1 MKVLIASIVALT
13 MIQTNN
19 LINYKQKIISKII
32 KIKKYVWFIMQAI
45 GNRNQI
51 IHLLSNN

>member
-1 MKVLIASIVALT
+1 VKVLIVSIVALT
-13 MIQTNN
+13 MLQINN
-19 LINYKQKIISKII
+19 LTNYKQKIISKII
-32 KIKKYVWFIMQAI
+32 KIKNYVWFIIQAI

>member
-1 MKVLIASIVALT
+1 VKVLIASIVALT